1 MRRTGWPF
9 RIMAVLSGLI
19 LSVLGATMVL
29 AAVVQDSN
37 AEAARTLAPYQAG
50 ALAGSALALL
60 EAGQRDAAIQRA
72 RQAVMREPINVEALR
87 TLGLAASFAMQEEAA
102 RDHLMLVQQLSRRDL
117 AAQLWWIEHQVARGD
132 IAGALTFYDQALKTS
147 RRAGEMILP
156 TLARASAEPLVA
168 QRLAPFL
175 ENRPAWFR
183 LFFIQATD
191 IAPDITEVA
200 ALGTRLLD
208 PGNADDRDLIDRI
221 IRRFGRDGRYD
232 QARDVFAWANGGQP
246 PGGGV
251 INGSF
256 EEPSGLSLF
265 DWELTRTD
273 VLTAEI
279 ASRGE
284 SDALWLIAEVGR
296 GVVARQMLRLQPGRY
311 ELTAVVG
318 EVPDAAIDR
327 PTLAISCA
335 DDASV
340 VLAPIT
346 FPGSAGAPAR
356 LAGQFDVGAGCRY
369 QWLEITASAS
379 TQDETQAWIDD
390 LVIRPRR

>member
-19 LSVLGATMVL
+19 LSVIGATMVL
-29 AAVVQDSN
+29 AAVLQGSN
-37 AEAARTLAPYQAG
+37 AEAARTLAPYDAG
-50 ALAGSALALL
+50 ALAGSASVLL
-60 EAGQRDAAIQRA
+60 ETGQRDAAAQRA
-72 RQAVMREPINVEALR
+72 RQALMREPINVEALR

-147 RRAGEMILP
+147 RRAGDMILP

-168 QRLAPFL
+168 RQLAPFL
-175 ENRPAWFR
+175 ESRPAWFR

-191 IAPDITEVA
+191 MAPDNTEVA

-208 PGNADDRDLIDRI
+208 PGNLEDRDLIDRI
-221 IRRFGRDGRYD
+221 IRRFGRDGQYD
-232 QARDVFAWANGGQP
+232 RAWEVFVWANEGRPQDNI
-246 PGGGV
+246 

-256 EEPSGLSLF
+256 EEPSGGSLF

-279 ASRGE
+279 AGRGD

-356 LAGQFDVGAGCRY
+356 LAGQFDVGTSCRY
-369 QWLEITASAS
+369 QRLELTASAS

-390 LVIRPRR
+390 LVIRPDR